1 MKTANPIAKIA
12 KYTLLD
18 EIRQRSFVVMFIVC
32 VAFVFLARGCY
43 RGNYVVNG
51 EALDA
56 ATVVAAVSK
65 AAFHVIAV
73 VTMLIAA
80 LLSMRMF
87 RRDRDGGMQSAILSK
102 PITRRHYVLGKVM
115 GLWVL
120 SAVFMLILQAIVL
133 LTVVISAGV
142 VIPGYPVAAL
152 LCCLNLLFVVIAV
165 LLLSLLMPET
175 AAFLCIMG
183 IAVVGLI
190 IDGINALGGSQIA
203 QAMAGPTQTALI
215 RKDPLLRVAQA
226 FRDAVFRFFLHRRW
240 RFSGPLVGLSS
251 FQHPVLLSY
260 TLRVAALAFQKGRDS
275 LAVAL

>member
-18 EIRQRSFVVMFIVC
+18 EIRQRSFVVMFAIC

-43 RGNYVVNG
+43 QGNYVVNG

-80 LLSMRMF
+80 LLSMRTF

-102 PITRRHYVLGKVM
+102 PITRRQYVLGKVV

-133 LTVVISAGV
+133 LTVVISAKV

-152 LCCLNLLFVVIAV
+152 LCCLNLFFVVVAG

-175 AAFLCIMG
+175 AAFLCILG
-183 IAVVGLI
+183 IVVVGLI
-190 IDGINALGGSQIA
+190 IDGINALGSSQ
-203 QAMAGPTQTALI
+203 MTQTMTDSTQTDFSLGKVLYYVWPKLSGMQYFASSFIGGGGFRGLWSVYPLFNILLYCLIFCAL
-215 RKDPLLRVAQA
+215 LL
-226 FRDAVFRFFLHRRW
+226 W
-240 RFSGPLVGLSS
+240 RFRKEEIV
-251 FQHPVLLSY
+251 
-260 TLRVAALAFQKGRDS
+260 
-275 LAVAL
+275 